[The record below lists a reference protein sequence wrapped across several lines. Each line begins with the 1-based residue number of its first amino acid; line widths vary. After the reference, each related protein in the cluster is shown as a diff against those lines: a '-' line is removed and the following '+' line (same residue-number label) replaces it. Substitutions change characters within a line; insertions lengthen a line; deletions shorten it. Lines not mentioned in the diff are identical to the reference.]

1 MRDKTKIIISVP
13 FGTTQAEINDI
24 RREYKEKYGDCIVN
38 ILISGEESFKE
49 NLYDFIK
56 TRINS

>member
-1 MRDKTKIIISVP
+1 MRNKTKITISVP
-13 FGTTQAEINDI
+13 FNTPQSEIDHI
-24 RREYKEKYGDCIVN
+24 RQEYKIKYKDCIVN

-49 NLYDFIK
+49 NLYNFIK

>member
-24 RREYKEKYGDCIVN
+24 RREYKEKYGNCIVN

-49 NLYDFIK
+49 NLYNFIK

>member
-1 MRDKTKIIISVP
+1 MRDKTKIVISVP
-13 FGTTQAEINDI
+13 FGTTQVEINDI

-49 NLYDFIK
+49 NLYNFIK